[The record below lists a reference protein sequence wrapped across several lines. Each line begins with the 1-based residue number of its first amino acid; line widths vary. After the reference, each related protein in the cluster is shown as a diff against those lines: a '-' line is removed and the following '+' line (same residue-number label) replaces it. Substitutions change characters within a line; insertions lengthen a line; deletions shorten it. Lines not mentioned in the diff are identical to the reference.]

1 MVKYHI
7 LLADW
12 MANLPGPKKK
22 SRNRKLL
29 AKHRDYLQHVFD
41 VEGEYP
47 TSARLREIADLT
59 GISVKSLRNWFG
71 HVRLERDKKS
81 SNHNSDSTLQPMTNA
96 NKDLGT
102 VVKTSLL
109 IKTI

>member
-1 MVKYHI
+1 M
-7 LLADW
+7 
-12 MANLPGPKKK
+12 PGPNNK
-22 SRNRKLL
+22 SRKRKLL
-29 AKHRDYLQHVFD
+29 AKHRAYLQHVFN
-41 VEGEYP
+41 VEGECP
-47 TSARLREIADLT
+47 TSTRLREVADLT

-109 IKTI
+109 IKII